1 VSKVIVSRFNGVI
14 QASGNREFLFMEY
27 IGAVTTSVVFV
38 SLFLGIAAVIS
49 LAWRY
54 FFRE

>member
-1 VSKVIVSRFNGVI
+1 
-14 QASGNREFLFMEY
+14 MEY